1 MKLNYL
7 TCILLIVLG
16 TTSCSKDKEPTP
28 DAVTTANIIGNVE
41 LFNEGTGN
49 GPEAVDNSG
58 MIVKIDGGTAA
69 ISTTTDANGEFTLEY
84 VPFGTYSLIYEKT
97 GFGTYKKFNV
107 EHTNSGS
114 STVITFLP
122 KKLYTYEF
130 YN

>member
-1 MKLNYL
+1 MF
-7 TCILLIVLG
+7 LLIVLG

-41 LFNEGTGN
+41 LINEGTDN

-58 MIVKIDGGTAA
+58 MIVKTDGGTAA
-69 ISTTTDANGEFTLEY
+69 ISTTTDANGEFTLED